1 METSVFLNFCYN
13 YRLGEI
19 EQVLNDAF
27 GENLSMHFVDKWI
40 GASKSK
46 GGTAALIDT
55 FMQMSE
61 GNREKFVNQV
71 LKLKSK

>member
-13 YRLGEI
+13 YRLGEV

-27 GENLSMHFVDKWI
+27 GENLAMHFADKWT
-40 GASKSK
+40 GSSKSK

-61 GNREKFVNQV
+61 NNREKFVNQV